1 MVFACFLCLSAC
13 GGEADHLPKRD
24 SRSRKCTPQICSERV
39 VIANKKIAMSPF
51 SAAPQ
56 GTKSVPRTASERNG
70 GTRLQHVWNS
80 EGKTCTSFWSLWGRY
95 GSHSGLIFGPSG
107 ANLGALRPK
116 WLASGVLGALG
127 VLWGSSG
134 GRPEPFLGAHWGHL
148 GPSWGRQGQSWGHL
162 GAILTRLGAILGH
175 LGAPLGLPW
184 GSWRG
189 FGSHR
194 GAVSTN
200 RNNHRKTICFST
212 ILASRGP
219 S

>member
-134 GRPEPFLGAHWGHL
+134 DHLGAVLNPSWVPIGAILGRLGAVRGRLGAIL
-148 GPSWGRQGQSWGHL
+148 GPSWAVL
-162 GAILTRLGAILGH
+162 GRLGAILGH
-175 LGAPLGLPW
+175 LGAPLGLLEGLREPPW
-184 GSWRG
+184 RRQCES
-189 FGSHR
+189 
-194 GAVSTN
+194 
-200 RNNHRKTICFST
+200 
-212 ILASRGP
+212 
-219 S
+219 

>member
-95 GSHSGLIFGPSG
+95 GSHSGLIFGSSG

-134 GRPEPFLGAHWGHL
+134 DHLGAVL
-148 GPSWGRQGQSWGHL
+148 NPSWVPIGAILGRLGAVRGRQGPSWGHL
-162 GAILTRLGAILGH
+162 GAILARLGAILGH
-175 LGAPLGLPW
+175 LGAPFGALG
-184 GSWRG
+184 
-189 FGSHR
+189 
-194 GAVSTN
+194 GASGATV
-200 RNNHRKTICFST
+200 
-212 ILASRGP
+212 AP
-219 S
+219 

>member
-1 MVFACFLCLSAC
+1 MCLRKSGRRAPKRKAQHLCAGSAREGCPRGRRNQRQGYMGLDENHDLTGWQMEDSEHGSAC

-95 GSHSGLIFGPSG
+95 GSHSGLIFGSSG

-134 GRPEPFLGAHWGHL
+134 D
-148 GPSWGRQGQSWGHL
+148 HL
-162 GAILTRLGAILGH
+162 GAVLNPSWVPIGAILGRLGAVRGRLGAILG
-175 LGAPLGLPW
+175 
-184 GSWRG
+184 
-189 FGSHR
+189 
-194 GAVSTN
+194 
-200 RNNHRKTICFST
+200 
-212 ILASRGP
+212 P

>member
-95 GSHSGLIFGPSG
+95 GSHSGLILGPSG
-107 ANLGALRPK
+107 ANLGVLRPK

-127 VLWGSSG
+127 ASWSVLEACQKLVGGSLG
-134 GRPEPFLGAHWGHL
+134 FLGAVSGALEACWGHL
-148 GPSWGRQGQSWGHL
+148 ESSQGCFGR
-162 GAILTRLGAILGH
+162 ILTALSNLSLIH
-175 LGAPLGLPW
+175 
-184 GSWRG
+184 
-189 FGSHR
+189 
-194 GAVSTN
+194 
-200 RNNHRKTICFST
+200 I
-212 ILASRGP
+212 
-219 S
+219 

>member
-1 MVFACFLCLSAC
+1 MVFVCLLCLSAC

-116 WLASGVLGALG
+116 WLASGVLGR
-127 VLWGSSG
+127 SG
-134 GRPEPFLGAHWGHL
+134 GPL
-148 GPSWGRQGQSWGHL
+148 GPSWTILGRPLGPSW
-162 GAILTRLGAILGH
+162 AILGPSGAILGPSW
-175 LGAPLGLPW
+175 AVLGLPW
-184 GSWRG
+184 GSWSD
-189 FGSHR
+189 FGNHR
-194 GAVSTN
+194 GGMRTN
-200 RNNHRKTICFST
+200 RDNHRK
-212 ILASRGP
+212 P
-219 S
+219 